1 MEVRRLRLRETARV
15 WVQLVVVVSCVS
27 CRAGDVTH
35 MLCLTGKEANEPL
48 PKYNEETGQLERVSK
63 PAPAK
68 KAGGFELNLPAVQK
82 KSD

>member
-1 MEVRRLRLRETARV
+1 M
-15 WVQLVVVVSCVS
+15 
-27 CRAGDVTH
+27 RATQKAFISIR
-35 MLCLTGKEANEPL
+35 KEANEPL